1 MCYNYRTSQHELPH
15 MLSGTP
21 NVLVCRTRKPTKWQ
35 LLSST
40 AETLLLSSTFSS
52 SAETNREAASETFV
66 ERGSVIVAASDYLVP
81 ISSRHIT
88 NTKATTTRSYD
99 TALSISATHDYEDIV
114 EPEGENRVYTDP
126 IKLKRNEAYRACS
139 VQDKLI
145 DNHLQHHI
153 LKCTQWVYSH
163 KHKRICTNV
172 SSAWCNVHALV
183 LHGSFVHHMKILR
196 SQYLCIISVTY
207 VNCAHG
213 PYMYATSHSVVSHK
227 LLTMIR
233 TI

>member
-1 MCYNYRTSQHELPH
+1 MSWCAGPE
-15 MLSGTP
+15 TP
-21 NVLVCRTRKPTKWQ
+21 DCIYKPTKWQ

-40 AETLLLSSTFSS
+40 AETLLISSTFSS
-52 SAETNREAASETFV
+52 SAETNREGSLRNFRWRGLCNCQRPQTTLSPSPAAHT
-66 ERGSVIVAASDYLVP
+66 
-81 ISSRHIT
+81 T
-88 NTKATTTRSYD
+88 NTKATTTRSCD

-114 EPEGENRVYTDP
+114 ELEGENRVYTDP

-139 VQDKLI
+139 VQDELI
-145 DNHLQHHI
+145 DNHFQLHI
-153 LKCTQWVYSH
+153 LKCTQEHTWVYSH
-163 KHKRICTNV
+163 KHKHICTNV
-172 SSAWCNVHALV
+172 SSTWCNVLV
-183 LHGSFVHHMKILR
+183 LHGSFIHHMKILW